1 MKGKSGG
8 SVGYLTKEGFR
19 YVYVN
24 KLMSIASISVLF
36 SCLVMI
42 GSAGLLLVNMYSMI
56 SNIEEKN
63 VITVFYEDGVQG
75 QPGDSL
81 GSQIQALSNV
91 KSAEFVPNEAAFQ
104 QQIAI
109 SSPEMKEYLAG
120 KENSFPDAYK
130 VTVKDMGLYTET
142 VEQLQAISG
151 VASVSSSSG
160 TAKTLNSLRT
170 TVTTISLGIIFMLL
184 AVSLFIISNTIKITM
199 FNRRLE
205 ISIMRSVG
213 ATNMFIRWPF
223 MLEGMIIGVLAGI
236 LATLAVWGIYESAI
250 RSLTDLLTNL
260 GGSTS
265 PPFSHYALLVLV
277 SFVGIGIVIGSL
289 GSTISIAKYLKEKEY
304 VCHEV

>member
-1 MKGKSGG
+1 MKGG
-8 SVGYLTKEGFR
+8 SIGYLTKEGFR
-19 YVYVN
+19 YIRVN
-24 KLMSIASISVLF
+24 KLMSIASVSVLF

-63 VITVFYEDGVQG
+63 VITVFYEDGAQG
-75 QPGDSL
+75 EPGDTL
-81 GSQIQALSNV
+81 GRRIQALDNV
-91 KSAEFVPNEAAFQ
+91 KSAEFVPNEEAFQ

-120 KENSFPDAYK
+120 KEDSFPDAYK

-142 VEQLQAISG
+142 VNQLGAIGG
-151 VASVSSSSG
+151 VASVSSSSS
-160 TAKTLNSLRT
+160 TANTLNSLRS
-170 TVTTISLGIIFMLL
+170 TVTTISLGIIIMLL

-223 MLEGMIIGVLAGI
+223 MLEGMILGVISGI
-236 LATLAVWGIYESAI
+236 LATLAVWGIYEGAI

-260 GGSTS
+260 GGRAS
-265 PPFSHYALLVLV
+265 PPFSHYALLVLF
-277 SFVGIGIVIGSL
+277 SFVGIGVVIGSL

>member
-1 MKGKSGG
+1 MKGG
-8 SVGYLTKEGFR
+8 SIGYLTKEGFR
-19 YVYVN
+19 YVHVN

-75 QPGDSL
+75 EAGDTL
-81 GSQIQALSNV
+81 GKKIQALANV
-91 KSAEFVPNEAAFQ
+91 KSIEFVPNEVAFQ

-109 SSPEMKEYLAG
+109 SSPEMKEYLTG
-120 KENSFPDAYK
+120 KEDSFPDAYK
-130 VTVKDMGLYTET
+130 VTVADMGLYTET
-142 VEQLQAISG
+142 VKQLGALGG

-170 TVTTISLGIIFMLL
+170 TVTTISLGIIIMLL

-223 MLEGMIIGVLAGI
+223 MLEGMILGVISGI
-236 LATLAVWGIYESAI
+236 LATLAVWGIYEGAI
-250 RSLTDLLTNL
+250 RSLTDLLANL
-260 GGSTS
+260 GGRAS
-265 PPFSHYALLVLV
+265 PPFSHYALLMLF
-277 SFVGIGIVIGSL
+277 SFVAIGVVTGSL